1 MKHSP
6 RTVLLRPDRWL
17 GFVIASSAVCAANVP
32 TPPSVGLSSDGAY
45 VLDVRAQ
52 VAWPRCVE
60 GMQWNGK
67 TCVGMPLLLSH
78 DEAMALARDLER
90 VRGLHL
96 RVPRAKELQGLV
108 HKTTTPPGLDPTLFP
123 ASPRGWHWSATS
135 SVNTARV
142 NQYDYGNIMRG
153 RTEQSAIHL
162 RLLEG
167 WAVNMS
173 TGEARA
179 DVTKRTKLPVRLVL
193 PLD

>member
-1 MKHSP
+1 M
-6 RTVLLRPDRWL
+6 
-17 GFVIASSAVCAANVP
+17 
-32 TPPSVGLSSDGAY
+32 GLSDDGAY

-67 TCVGMPLLLSH
+67 TCVGMPLLLGH
-78 DEAMALARDLER
+78 DEAMALARNLGRE
-90 VRGLHL
+90 RGLQL
-96 RVPRAKELQGLV
+96 RVPRVTELQGLV
-108 HKTTTPPGLDPTLFP
+108 HKATRPPGLDPTLFP

-142 NQYDYGNIMRG
+142 NQYDYGNIVQG

-162 RLLEG
+162 RVLEA

-173 TGEARA
+173 TGEART

>member
-1 MKHSP
+1 MKLSP
-6 RTVLLRPDRWL
+6 RTVLRCPARWL
-17 GFVIASSAVCAANVP
+17 GFVIASSAVSAADVP
-32 TPPSVGLSSDGAY
+32 TPPSMGLSDDGTY
-45 VLDVRAQ
+45 VLDARAQ

-78 DEAMALARDLER
+78 DEAMALARDLGKE
-90 VRGLHL
+90 RGLHL
-96 RVPRAKELQGLV
+96 RVPRVAELQGLV
-108 HKTTTPPGLDPTLFP
+108 HKTTSPPGLDPSLFP
-123 ASPRGWHWSATS
+123 ASPRGLHWSATS

-142 NQYDYGNIMRG
+142 NQYDYGNIMQG
-153 RTEQSAIHL
+153 RTEQSAVHL
-162 RLLEG
+162 RFLEG
-167 WAVNMS
+167 WAVNLS

>member
-1 MKHSP
+1 M
-6 RTVLLRPDRWL
+6 
-17 GFVIASSAVCAANVP
+17 
-32 TPPSVGLSSDGAY
+32 GLSDDGAY

-67 TCVGMPLLLSH
+67 TCIGTPLLLSH
-78 DEAMALARDLER
+78 DEAMALARDREKA
-90 VRGLHL
+90 RGLNF
-96 RVPRAKELQGLV
+96 RVPRVTELQGLV
-108 HKTTTPPGLDPTLFP
+108 HKTTRPPGLDPTLFP

-135 SVNTARV
+135 SVNTAGV
-142 NQYDYGNIMRG
+142 NQYDYGNIMQG
-153 RTEQSAIHL
+153 RTEQSAI
-162 RLLEG
+162 RLKFLDG